1 MQYSTVNPNIPALQW
16 GREHESIARQQYTT
30 FMKQRHRNFETSLSG
45 LMIDPTLPYLG
56 ATPDGL
62 SSCDCCGQRIVEIKC
77 PYKYRNMSPKS
88 ECALSDP
95 LFYLKLDDKKQIIL
109 SREHQY
115 YTQIQGQLLVSKQKQ
130 CDFVCWTTED
140 MFIEP
145 IPEDVDLRDMI
156 IEKCKNFFITYLLP
170 ELLTHRLKRE
180 AETRKTYCFCGM
192 DKGGMMIGCDN
203 PSCSLEWFHYK
214 CVGIRRKPKGNWYC
228 KNCISI
234 I

>member
-1 MQYSTVNPNIPALQW
+1 MKALQDNNN
-16 GREHESIARQQYTT
+16 TT

-95 LFYLKLDDKKQIIL
+95 LFCLKLDDKKQIIL

-145 IPEDVDLRDMI
+145 IPEDVDLRDTI